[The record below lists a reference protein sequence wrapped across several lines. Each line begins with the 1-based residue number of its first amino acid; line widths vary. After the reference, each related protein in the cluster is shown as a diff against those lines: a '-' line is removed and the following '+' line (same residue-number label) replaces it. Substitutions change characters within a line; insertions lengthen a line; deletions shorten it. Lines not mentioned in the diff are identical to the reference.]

1 MPSSDINRAPNE
13 RSAADFAYSRLRS
26 KILTFEL
33 LPAQHLNEV
42 GLARELDVSR
52 TPLREAINRLIAER
66 MLLPANRG
74 FVVPNL
80 DPNLVW
86 QLFEARSEIEQSI
99 VRLVADR
106 AAVEELKQLHVFVDE
121 SAAASPD
128 VSVDELLTLDRRFH
142 EGMAALTRNVELV
155 HILKNINDRI
165 QLVRWIA
172 MEGKRQTT
180 QGEHRAIVQALLAR
194 DGEKAARL
202 VGAHIMHRSDEIFAA
217 VKRAYA
223 HAHTMQY
230 DTSRPQD
237 AAAVR

>member
-1 MPSSDINRAPNE
+1 
-13 RSAADFAYSRLRS
+13 
-26 KILTFEL
+26 
-33 LPAQHLNEV
+33 
-42 GLARELDVSR
+42 
-52 TPLREAINRLIAER
+52 
-66 MLLPANRG
+66 
-74 FVVPNL
+74 VPNL

-86 QLFEARSEIEQSI
+86 QLFEARSEIEQSV

-106 AAVEELKQLHVFVDE
+106 ATVEELEQLHVFVDS

-128 VSVDELLTLDRRFH
+128 GSVDDLLALDRQFH
-142 EGMAALTRNVELV
+142 ESLAALTRNVELAR
-155 HILKNINDRI
+155 ILKNLNDRI

-180 QGEHRAIVQALLAR
+180 QDEHRAIVQALLAR

-223 HAHTMQY
+223 HAHTKQY
-230 DTSRPQD
+230 DAFRQQD
-237 AAAVR
+237 AADIR